1 MLWIVCVGM
10 LVSIGAFLSFRGNH
24 VAAAP
29 IGRAVSPR
37 PSSHPGCRRFAAAR
51 CRGNGRAH
59 QDSAHDETAAG
70 HAPQPANGR
79 VAATARVP
87 WPAGDPSRAVTSCL
101 VSRGG
106 VRRDSAAADECARG
120 HLGDRSTSSARSDH
134 SRGQRRLAPF
144 TFPSPR
150 GRTVV
155 RPPTPPRHRGRGV
168 RLCARRG
175 LGGEGPITPAF
186 TRADRYG
193 QVRAHT
199 NAECVGERGV
209 DGPLEQRPPIDSH
222 QENETERTER
232 TNAALWSEVPV
243 SRPWSRVNADMGAP
257 PSESG
262 EGLPQIKRSIT
273 CAAAIRKARTRRAY
287 APNVATNVHAPLVPQ
302 V

>member
-1 MLWIVCVGM
+1 MLPPP
-10 LVSIGAFLSFRGNH
+10 LSAGPSRPGRPAIPD
-24 VAAAP
+24 AAASP
-29 IGRAVSPR
+29 RHAAAETVALTRIPRTTKRPRGMPHSRQTDASRPRHACRGRRGTQVARSHRASCRAVGYGETARPRTSAPAAISAIDRHRRLARTTHVGSAGLRPSPSPR
-37 PSSHPGCRRFAAAR
+37 H
-51 CRGNGRAH
+51 
-59 QDSAHDETAAG
+59 
-70 HAPQPANGR
+70 
-79 VAATARVP
+79 
-87 WPAGDPSRAVTSCL
+87 
-101 VSRGG
+101 GG
-106 VRRDSAAADECARG
+106 VRSYALRLPLAIAVGAYGCAPG
-120 HLGDRSTSSARSDH
+120 G
-134 SRGQRRLAPF
+134 
-144 TFPSPR
+144 
-150 GRTVV
+150 
-155 RPPTPPRHRGRGV
+155 
-168 RLCARRG
+168 G

-193 QVRAHT
+193 QVRADT